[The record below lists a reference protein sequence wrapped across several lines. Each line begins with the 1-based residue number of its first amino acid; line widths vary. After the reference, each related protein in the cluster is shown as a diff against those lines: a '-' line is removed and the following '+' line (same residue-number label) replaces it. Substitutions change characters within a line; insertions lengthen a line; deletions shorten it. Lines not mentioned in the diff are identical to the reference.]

1 MKDADQSIWYKAYN
15 PVMQACFAFVLAST
29 IMLTAWV
36 LNKANIY
43 ETDPLFPWM
52 TTTAI
57 MLVFALF
64 NSVFSLGASDINK
77 YWSRGVLG
85 FAAFAIAAGLLS
97 YLLSGTSLGEA
108 KTYKWIYFVTIFSY
122 LVFLSIIRFM
132 KGIVEF
138 AQKEEWNQPK
148 IRKRR

>member
-15 PVMQACFAFVLAST
+15 PMFQAGFALLLSVG
-29 IMLTAWV
+29 IMLGALALRALGLV
-36 LNKANIY
+36 DSDL
-43 ETDPLFPWM
+43 LFPWM
-52 TTTAI
+52 CTTSI

-64 NSVFSLGASDINK
+64 NSVFSLGAEDMNK
-77 YWSRGVLG
+77 YWSRSVMS
-85 FAAFAIAAGLLS
+85 FAAFAVLS
-97 YLLSGTSLGEA
+97 GFVAYFLSGTSIGEA

-132 KGIVEF
+132 KGIIEF

-148 IRKRR
+148 IRKR